1 MWHIAADSECPLSR
15 QVLEPKRTSHQDRE
29 SDVHDPRRTPRCSVA
44 AGSRPAS
51 PSSAIP
57 EEDGS
62 WWCCLAIDENVGGAI
77 RSEICE
83 LDIIFIS
90 LIWLLHGTPRCIF
103 SFIHAGNPASFHLA
117 VRLVHVDIA
126 TNRRRVRHASLY
138 REEGIDLHEIVE
150 GAGGHLV
157 GSVRRPIGHPACFCA
172 KPIAEIVRELKFLRQ
187 RAKSVRVKVAGTHM
201 LRNCILMILPYGEP

>member
-1 MWHIAADSECPLSR
+1 MSAIPPL
-15 QVLEPKRTSHQDRE
+15 LGAKRTCKRHRE
-29 SDVHDPRRTPRCSVA
+29 SDTHDPRRTPRCSVA

-57 EEDGS
+57 EEDDS

-90 LIWLLHGTPRCIF
+90 LIWLLHGAPRRIF

-117 VRLVHVDIA
+117 VRPVHVDIA
-126 TNRRRVRHASLY
+126 TNRRRVRQGSLY

-150 GAGGHLV
+150 GAGWHLV
-157 GSVRRPIGHPACFCA
+157 GSVRSPIGN
-172 KPIAEIVRELKFLRQ
+172 
-187 RAKSVRVKVAGTHM
+187 T
-201 LRNCILMILPYGEP
+201 